1 MTNSIAKIHIVEEVF
16 NSITH
21 GIGSILSIAGLVFLV
36 LLPDKTPLKT
46 VGLAI
51 FGSVLIL
58 AYTFSTLYHSLAFTK
73 AKKVFK
79 ILDHS
84 AIFLLIAGTY
94 TALIAQ
100 VLRNMT
106 GLILLII
113 IWVGSI
119 LGIIQKSIWVHKW
132 KKVTIVLYVLLG
144 WIGVVIFRPLIHSLP
159 LNSFIL
165 LGIGGVLYTSGI
177 GFYLWKKLPF
187 SHMIWHLFVI
197 AGSLCHFFAI
207 YRA

>member
-1 MTNSIAKIHIVEEVF
+1 MKKTKLLIVEEVF

-21 GIGSILSIAGLVFLV
+21 GIGSLLSIAALVSLL
-36 LLPDKTPLKT
+36 LLPEQTPLKT
-46 VGLAI
+46 IGLSV
-51 FGSVLIL
+51 FGGVLIL
-58 AYTFSTLYHSLAFTK
+58 AYTFSTLYHSLTFTR

-94 TALIAQ
+94 TALISQ
-100 VLRNMT
+100 VLRNRF
-106 GLILLII
+106 GLILLIV
-113 IWVGSI
+113 IWVSCI
-119 LGIIQKSIWVHKW
+119 WGIVQKSIWIHKW
-132 KKVTIVLYVLLG
+132 KKITLLFYLLLG
-144 WIGVVIFRPLIHSLP
+144 WIGVLLAKPMLHVLP

-165 LGIGGVLYTSGI
+165 LAIGGLLYTSGV

-187 SHMIWHLFVI
+187 SHMIWHLFVLG
-197 AGSLCHFFAI
+197 GSLCHFFAI